1 MIGKSELRLLSRL
14 IEIPERAVLV
24 STLSADLDWDLG
36 HTSRVVS
43 GLEARG
49 YVRTRQHSGGK
60 TVTPAEIG
68 AVERLE
74 DLFAEFEH
82 VDFPDLL
89 AGSALQLCYYLD
101 QPRTATELTEA
112 SGVSRATVYRRLD
125 DLQTVGIVGKSK
137 SHYRLNDP
145 FSTLSD
151 VARGL
156 AHHDHRREAER
167 HTDSV
172 SIRWETHDRY
182 LFACDTEIDA
192 DGFHLTGP
200 ARFADF
206 GIPLLTRDRRHYL
219 RADSDEAVSPDELVC
234 HTLLIDDSSR
244 YRTYCLLVMVHERV
258 DSETLRDCASRY
270 ASEADLDIVTL
281 VDELIEYLETDGE
294 VAAEQLPSWGEFK
307 STAADYEI
315 PV

>member
-14 IEIPERAVLV
+14 IEIPEQEVLV
-24 STLSADLDWDLG
+24 STLSTQLDWDLG
-36 HTSRVVS
+36 HTSRIVAE
-43 GLEARG
+43 LEARG

-68 AVERLE
+68 AVEQLE
-74 DLFAEFEH
+74 DLLTEFGH
-82 VDFPDLL
+82 VDFPELL

-101 QPRTATELTEA
+101 QPRTATELTEL

-137 SHYRLNDP
+137 SHYQLNDP

-151 VARGL
+151 IARGL
-156 AHHDHRREAER
+156 AHHDHRREAEQY
-167 HTDSV
+167 TDAV
-172 SIRWETHDRY
+172 RILWETHGRY

-219 RADSDEAVSPDELVC
+219 RADRDEAVSPEELVC
-234 HTLLIDDSSR
+234 HTLLIDASSR
-244 YRTYCLLVMVHERV
+244 YRTYCLLVMVREGI
-258 DSETLRDCASRY
+258 DPETLRDCASRY
-270 ASEADLDIVTL
+270 AAEADLDLVTL
-281 VDELIEYLETDGE
+281 VDELIDYLETDGD

-307 STAADYEI
+307 STAADYDI
-315 PV
+315 TV

>member
-1 MIGKSELRLLSRL
+1 MIGKSELQLLSRL
-14 IEIPERAVLV
+14 IEIPEQEVLV
-24 STLSADLDWDLG
+24 STLSTELDWDLG

-60 TVTPAEIG
+60 TVTPSEIG
-68 AVERLE
+68 AVEQLE
-74 DLFAEFEH
+74 NLLAEFEH
-82 VDFPDLL
+82 VDFSELL
-89 AGSALQLCYYLD
+89 PGSALQLCYYLD
-101 QPRTATELTEA
+101 QPRTATELTELSA
-112 SGVSRATVYRRLD
+112 VSRATVYRRLD

-137 SHYRLNDP
+137 SHYQLNDP

-151 VARGL
+151 IARGF
-156 AHHDHRREAER
+156 AHHDHRREAMR

-172 SIRWETHDRY
+172 SILWETHDRY

-192 DGFHLTGP
+192 NGFHLTGP

-206 GIPLLTRDRRHYL
+206 GVPLLTRDRRHYL
-219 RADSDEAVSPDELVC
+219 RADRDEAVSPEELVC

-244 YRTYCLLVMVHERV
+244 YRTYCLLVMVHEGI
-258 DSETLRDCASRY
+258 DSKTLRDCASRY
-270 ASEADLDIVTL
+270 APEANLDLVAL
-281 VDELIEYLETDGE
+281 VDELIEYLETDGD
-294 VAAEQLPSWGEFK
+294 VATEQLPSWAEFK

-315 PV
+315 TV